1 MQFWNTFA
9 AKHPAAAKW
18 VREGG
23 LFVIVSNLIT
33 VFKYLLLQFLPA
45 AFSSLPVVDFGWPG
59 IPVTLF
65 GETFQWNIL
74 GYDAAHGGLPYFC
87 AYMIA
92 MVIGECINF
101 PIQRNFVFRSKG
113 NLGKQIAWYVL
124 AFCVITCI
132 VNSINCVW
140 VAVAGLLVPDFIY
153 NIGTTVLNGGVS
165 MVIFFFVNKVII
177 FIFVCIIF
185 FIIHFCII
193 RIKPIFCNRF
203 YFFIIKVN
211 IICIIVSY
219 FIFLA

>member
-1 MQFWNTFA
+1 MRRWKSVCAALDGGCIMQFWNNFA
-9 AKHPAAAKW
+9 AKHPAAAKL
-18 VREGG
+18 VR
-23 LFVIVSNLIT
+23 
-33 VFKYLLLQFLPA
+33 
-45 AFSSLPVVDFGWPG
+45 D
-59 IPVTLF
+59 VTLF
-65 GETFQWNIL
+65 GETFKWNIL

-165 MVIFFFVNKVII
+165 MVIFFFVNKII
-177 FIFVCIIF
+177 FPESG
-185 FIIHFCII
+185 
-193 RIKPIFCNRF
+193 K
-203 YFFIIKVN
+203 
-211 IICIIVSY
+211 
-219 FIFLA
+219 